1 MAHDLELTPEAAG
14 NRVDLGKLAP
24 AAGAVAIV
32 GAIVTTFLL
41 VTNSHEMFG
50 SYLYGLMFWVS
61 VTLGM
66 FGLSVLHHTVRGSWS
81 VAILRLLEAGGGARM
96 LTVMG
101 LLFLPLIYGVFSP
114 DIASS
119 HVLYEWADT
128 ALVQGDKI
136 LRGKAPLLNP
146 VTYTVLTAIFF
157 AIWIAFAAKM
167 RQSTL
172 RQEQNGDFKLEEGRS
187 SWGAAG
193 MVMYFLTVSFAL
205 FLWLMSL
212 NPHWYST
219 MYGVWMIVAS
229 AGAALAL
236 CNVIVCINARKFPY
250 NTIVAPSLTKDL
262 GNMQFVTVMLWGYTS
277 ISQFLIIWN
286 GNIPETTSYF
296 KDRTSEMHPP
306 GMEANHWGWVGLIL
320 IVGRFFVP
328 FFSLLAPRTKKYPG
342 LLQRVCGWIF
352 VMHIIDMY
360 LIVQPSLHG
369 RAIQGPIAGHLL
381 YDVLA
386 WVTVGAI
393 WLAIFASQT
402 RKAALLPKYD
412 NRLQEALHHAH

>member
-1 MAHDLELTPEAAG
+1 MAHELELTPAETG

-24 AAGAVAIV
+24 GAGAVAILGV
-32 GAIVTTFLL
+32 ILTAIFFVA
-41 VTNSHEMFG
+41 NPHEMVG

-61 VTLGM
+61 ITLGM

-81 VAILRLLEAGGGARM
+81 VSILRLLEAGGGPLM
-96 LTVMG
+96 LTAMG
-101 LLFLPLIYGVFSP
+101 VLFVPVVIKMA
-114 DIASS
+114 D
-119 HVLYEWADT
+119 LYEWAQPGVVENDR
-128 ALVQGDKI
+128 I
-136 LRGKAPLLNP
+136 LKGKAALLNP
-146 VTYTVLTAIFF
+146 TVFVIMTVVFF

-172 RQEQNGDFKLEEGRS
+172 RQDENRDFKLEAGRS

-193 MVMYFLTVSFAL
+193 MVMYFITVSFAM

-219 MYGVWMIVAS
+219 MYGVWIIVGS

-236 CNVIVCINARKFPY
+236 SNVIVCINARKYPY
-250 NTIVAPSLTKDL
+250 NTIVAPALTKDL
-262 GNMQFVTVMLWGYTS
+262 GNMQFTTVMLWGYTS

-296 KDRTSEMHPP
+296 KDRSSEMHPP
-306 GMEANHWGWVGLIL
+306 GMETNHWGWVGLIL
-320 IVGRFFVP
+320 ILGRFFLP
-328 FFSLLAPRTKKYPG
+328 FFALLAPRTKKYPN
-342 LLQRVCGWIF
+342 LLQRVCGFIF
-352 VMHIIDMY
+352 VMHIVDMY

-369 RAIQGPIAGHLL
+369 RAVLGPIASHLL

-386 WVTVGAI
+386 WITVGAI
-393 WLAIFASQT
+393 WLAIFATQT

-412 NRLQEALHHAH
+412 SRLQEALHHAH